1 MFVRSFMSSP
11 VVTLPSTTRA
21 IDALELMQARK
32 IRRIPVMDE
41 SNALSGILTM
51 GDLQAVL
58 GLQEHSERRAVTRLG
73 DIMTRRVHTVAPDDP
88 LERAARVM
96 LENEVSG
103 LPVVNEDKV
112 VGIIT
117 ESDIFLAFTR
127 IMGIV
132 ERGVRVVLTIPEG
145 VDLMDHLSRRVA
157 GMRVRSLAAYPS
169 REGGWEAV
177 VRVRGRSLARLPG
190 HAT

>member
-21 IDALELMQARK
+21 IDALELMQAKK
-32 IRRIPVMDE
+32 IRRIPVLEADR
-41 SNALSGILTM
+41 LTGILTL

-58 GLQEHSERRAVTRLG
+58 GVQENSVRRAATLLG
-73 DIMTRRVHTVAPDDP
+73 DIMTRSVRTVATDDP

-96 LENEVSG
+96 LDHDVSG
-103 LPVVNEDKV
+103 LPVLEGDRI

-127 IMGIV
+127 IMGV
-132 ERGVRVVLTIPEG
+132 MERGVRLVMTIPEG
-145 VDLMDHLSRRVA
+145 ADLMEQLSRRA
-157 GMRVRSLAAYPS
+157 SGMAVRSVAAYPS

-190 HAT
+190 RGS

>member
-11 VVTLPSTTRA
+11 VVTLPSSTRA

-32 IRRIPVMDE
+32 IRRIPVTE
-41 SNALSGILTM
+41 SGKLTGILTM

-58 GLQEHSERRAVTRLG
+58 GTQEHSARRAGTLLG
-73 DIMTRRVHTVAPDDP
+73 DIMTCRVHTVAPDDP

-96 LENEVSG
+96 LENEVGG
-103 LPVVNEDKV
+103 LPVLNGAEVA
-112 VGIIT
+112 GIIT

-132 ERGVRVVLTIPEG
+132 ERGVRVVFTIPEG

-157 GMRVRSLAAYPS
+157 GMRVRSIAAYPGA
-169 REGGWEAV
+169 EGGWEAV
-177 VRVRGRSLARLPG
+177 VRVRGRSLARHSS

>member
-11 VVTLPSTTRA
+11 VVTLPATTPA
-21 IDALELMQARK
+21 IDAMELMQARK
-32 IRRIPVMDE
+32 IRRVPVLKDGK
-41 SNALSGILTM
+41 LSGILTM
-51 GDLQAVL
+51 GDLQAIL
-58 GLQEHSERRAVTRLG
+58 GLQEHSARRAATLLG
-73 DIMTRRVHTVAPDDP
+73 DIMTCRVHTVAPDDP

-103 LPVVNEDKV
+103 LPVVSGEKV

-132 ERGVRVVLTIPEG
+132 ERGERVVLTIPEG

-157 GMRVRSLAAYPS
+157 GMSVRSLAAYPS
-169 REGGWEAV
+169 RQGGWEAV
-177 VRVRGRSLARLPG
+177 VRVRGRSLARLPD

>member
-21 IDALELMQARK
+21 IDALELMQAKK
-32 IRRIPVMDE
+32 IRRIPVTEDGK
-41 SNALSGILTM
+41 LSGILTL
-51 GDLQAVL
+51 GDIQAVL
-58 GLQEHSERRAVTRLG
+58 GIQEHSIRRATTKLG
-73 DIMTRRVHTVAPDDP
+73 DIMTREVRTVALDDP
-88 LERAARVM
+88 LERAARIM
-96 LENEVSG
+96 LDHEVSG
-103 LPVVNEDKV
+103 LPVLEGEKV

-132 ERGVRVVLTIPEG
+132 ERGVRVVMTVPEG
-145 VDLMDHLSRRVA
+145 ADLMEQLSRRTA
-157 GMRVRSLAAYPS
+157 GMAVRSLAAYPS

-177 VRVRGRSLARLPG
+177 IRVRGRSLVRLPG
-190 HAT
+190 RAP

>member
-11 VVTLPSTTRA
+11 VVTLPSSTRA

-32 IRRIPVMDE
+32 IRRIPVTE
-41 SNALSGILTM
+41 SGKLTGILTM

-58 GLQEHSERRAVTRLG
+58 GTQEHSARRAGILLG
-73 DIMTRRVHTVAPDDP
+73 DIMTCRVHTVAPDDP

-96 LENEVSG
+96 LDNEVGG
-103 LPVVNEDKV
+103 LPVLDGDKV
-112 VGIIT
+112 AGIIT

-132 ERGVRVVLTIPEG
+132 ERGVRVVFTIPEG

-157 GMRVRSLAAYPS
+157 GMRVRSIAAYPGA
-169 REGGWEAV
+169 EGGWEAV

>member
-11 VVTLPSTTRA
+11 VVTLPSATRA
-21 IDALELMQARK
+21 IDALELMQAKK
-32 IRRIPVMDE
+32 IRRIPVTEDGR
-41 SNALSGILTM
+41 LTGILTL
-51 GDLQAVL
+51 GDIQSVL
-58 GLQEHSERRAVTRLG
+58 GLQEHSIRRASTKLG
-73 DIMTRRVHTVAPDDP
+73 DIMTREVRTVGPDDP

-96 LENEVSG
+96 LENDVSG
-103 LPVVNEDKV
+103 LPVTDGGQV

-157 GMRVRSLAAYPS
+157 GMRIRSLAAYPS

>member
-11 VVTLPSTTRA
+11 VVTLPSSTRA
-21 IDALELMQARK
+21 IDAMELMQARK
-32 IRRIPVMDE
+32 IRRIPVKDE
-41 SNALSGILTM
+41 SDRLTGILTM

-58 GLQEHSERRAVTRLG
+58 GLQENSARRAATLLG

-88 LERAARVM
+88 LERAARMM
-96 LENEVSG
+96 LDHEVSG
-103 LPVVNEDKV
+103 LPVLHGEKI

>member
-1 MFVRSFMSSP
+1 MFVRNFMSSP
-11 VVTLPSTTRA
+11 VVTLSSATRA

-32 IRRIPVMDE
+32 IRRIPVTE
-41 SNALSGILTM
+41 EGRLTGILTL

-58 GLQEHSERRAVTRLG
+58 GLQEHSIRRASTKLG
-73 DIMTRRVHTVAPDDP
+73 DLMTRGVRTVAPDDP
-88 LERAARVM
+88 LERAARMM
-96 LENEVSG
+96 LDHDVSG
-103 LPVVNEDKV
+103 LPVLDDDAL

-132 ERGVRVVLTIPEG
+132 ERGVRVVLTVPEG
-145 VDLMDHLSRRVA
+145 ADLMEHLSRRTA
-157 GMRVRSLAAYPS
+157 GLAVRSLAAYPS

-177 VRVRGRSLARLPG
+177 VRVRGRSPARLQG
-190 HAT
+190 GAR

>member
-11 VVTLPSTTRA
+11 VVSLPAETRA
-21 IDALELMQARK
+21 IDALELLQAKK
-32 IRRIPVMDE
+32 IRRIPVTEEDR
-41 SNALSGILTM
+41 LTGILTL

-58 GLQEHSERRAVTRLG
+58 GLQEHSIRRASTKLG
-73 DIMTRRVHTVAPDDP
+73 DIMTRSVRTVSPDDP

-96 LENEVSG
+96 LDHEVSG
-103 LPVVNEDKV
+103 LPVLDGAKL

-117 ESDIFLAFTR
+117 ESDVFLAFTR

-132 ERGVRVVLTIPEG
+132 ERGVRVVLTVPEG
-145 VDLMDHLSRRVA
+145 ADLMEHLSRRTS
-157 GMRVRSLAAYPS
+157 GMAVRSLAAYPS

-177 VRVRGRSLARLPG
+177 VRVRGRSPARLPG
-190 HAT
+190 GVH

>member
-1 MFVRSFMSSP
+1 MFVRNFMSSP

-21 IDALELMQARK
+21 IDALELMQAKK
-32 IRRIPVMDE
+32 IRRIPVLE
-41 SNALSGILTM
+41 EGKLSGILTL
-51 GDLQAVL
+51 GDLQGVL
-58 GLQEHSERRAVTRLG
+58 GLQEHSIRRASTLLG
-73 DIMTRRVHTVAPDDP
+73 DLMTRGVRTVAPDDP

-96 LENEVSG
+96 LDHEVSG
-103 LPVVNEDKV
+103 LPVVEGEKV
-112 VGIIT
+112 TGIIT

-132 ERGVRVVLTIPEG
+132 ERGVRLVMTIPDG
-145 VDLMDHLSRRVA
+145 ADLMDHLSRRTA
-157 GMRVRSLAAYPS
+157 GMAVRSLAAYPS

-190 HAT
+190 RAP

>member
-1 MFVRSFMSSP
+1 MSTP

-32 IRRIPVMDE
+32 IRRIPVME
-41 SNALSGILTM
+41 AEKLTGILTM
-51 GDLQAVL
+51 GDLQAVV
-58 GLQEHSERRAVTRLG
+58 GHQEQSARRASTLLG
-73 DIMTRRVHTVAPDDP
+73 DIMTCRVHTVAPDDP

-96 LENEVSG
+96 LDNEVSG
-103 LPVVNEDKV
+103 LPVLNGDAI

-157 GMRVRSLAAYPS
+157 GMRVRSVAAYPS